1 MNFDQLGTFAL
12 DTMSTVSATGKPRFI
27 SRLTSHSAGVIVQNA
42 MLEATVDCCQAQL
55 AKTVLEHTGALSAM
69 EAQLSAVTPQ
79 ATGRYRAI
87 VDVYAMKAIQRIAKG
102 GNHGK

>member
-1 MNFDQLGTFAL
+1 MNFDQLDTFTL
-12 DTMSTVSATGKPRFI
+12 DTMSTISATSKPGLI

-42 MLEATVDCCQAQL
+42 TLEATVDRCQAQL
-55 AKTVLEHTGALSAM
+55 AKSTLEHTGALSAM